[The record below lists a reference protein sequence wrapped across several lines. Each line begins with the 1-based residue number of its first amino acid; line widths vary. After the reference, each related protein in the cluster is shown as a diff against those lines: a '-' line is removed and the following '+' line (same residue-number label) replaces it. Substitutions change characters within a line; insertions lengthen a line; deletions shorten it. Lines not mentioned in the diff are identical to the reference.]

1 MPELDWRDDDG
12 DAAAA
17 GAISPVTLSAPA
29 ENKQPHKR
37 HGHGTAMDARGSSI
51 LAWLV
56 NLQTHTRT
64 SRCRRDT
71 HRRFPPG
78 RLAGGGPAPPL
89 PYARLD
95 RDEGKG
101 KAAGLRA
108 SRFRLSAFRSCRSH
122 AKIRV
127 PYGELATHGDPA
139 TGRIEPRLP
148 PGVKRRRLS

>member
-71 HRRFPPG
+71 HRRSPRVVSQGAAPRPRPRTLGSIATKAKAKPPASAQVAFGFPPF
-78 RLAGGGPAPPL
+78 AAAAPMRKSGCL
-89 PYARLD
+89 M
-95 RDEGKG
+95 ES
-101 KAAGLRA
+101 
-108 SRFRLSAFRSCRSH
+108 SRH
-122 AKIRV
+122 
-127 PYGELATHGDPA
+127 GEPA
-139 TGRIEPRLP
+139 TGM
-148 PGVKRRRLS
+148 V